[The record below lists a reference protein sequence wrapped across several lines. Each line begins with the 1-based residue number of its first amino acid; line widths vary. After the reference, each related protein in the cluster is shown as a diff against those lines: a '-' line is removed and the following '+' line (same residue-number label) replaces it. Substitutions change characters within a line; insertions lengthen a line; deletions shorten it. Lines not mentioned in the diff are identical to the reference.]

1 MLGGSQSSVTP
12 FPGNPISSS
21 GLHRHC
27 TYDKRPQTYKHI
39 HKHKIHLKKMETSL
53 TELLRLNLNSLY
65 EQVGLEL
72 VTLASASSQAAGIT
86 GLCHQDQLMFLIN
99 I

>member
-1 MLGGSQSSVTP
+1 
-12 FPGNPISSS
+12 
-21 GLHRHC
+21 
-27 TYDKRPQTYKHI
+27 
-39 HKHKIHLKKMETSL
+39 METSL

-86 GLCHQDQLMFLIN
+86 GLCHQDQLTFLIN

>member
-1 MLGGSQSSVTP
+1 
-12 FPGNPISSS
+12 
-21 GLHRHC
+21 
-27 TYDKRPQTYKHI
+27 
-39 HKHKIHLKKMETSL
+39 METSL

-72 VTLASASSQAAGIT
+72 VTLASASSPAAGIT
-86 GLCHQDQLMFLIN
+86 VLCHQDQLMFLIN